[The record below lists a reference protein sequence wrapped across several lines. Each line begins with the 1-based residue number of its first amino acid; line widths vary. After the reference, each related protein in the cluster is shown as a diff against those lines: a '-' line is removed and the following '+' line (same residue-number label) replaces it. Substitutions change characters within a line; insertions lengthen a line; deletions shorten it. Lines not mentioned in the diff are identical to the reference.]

1 MEKLINEFSFG
12 LFFWQLLIF
21 VGLIFL
27 LKKFAWKPILDSVN
41 EREDSIKEALSSAEE
56 AKKQMQSLKE
66 DNQKI
71 LQEAKM
77 ERDNLLKEAKNK
89 GLKIV
94 EYAKEEARG
103 EADKILKDVQE
114 RIQNEKKS
122 VIKDLKNQVAQFSLD
137 IAEKII
143 ERELEDK
150 KKQDEVVKKML
161 KDLSIK
167 K

>member
-1 MEKLINEFSFG
+1 MEKLISEFSFG

-41 EREDSIKEALSSAEE
+41 ERENSIKEALLSAEE
-56 AKKQMQSLKE
+56 AKRQMQSLKE

-77 ERDNLLKEAKNK
+77 ERDNLLKDAKNK

-94 EYAKEEARG
+94 ESAKKESKLEA
-103 EADKILKDVQE
+103 EKILKDVQE
-114 RIQNEKKS
+114 RIDNEKKS
-122 VIKDLKNQVAQFSLD
+122 VVKDIKNQVAEFSIE

-143 ERELEDK
+143 KKELEDK
-150 KKQDEVVKKML
+150 TKQDDMVKELL